1 MFHDY
6 YYYNREQLLAA
17 PKIPLIVME
26 DNETVFRAMADEMAD
41 EIQRK
46 NALGEKTVLICPVGP
61 VGQYPYFVDR
71 VNRGKYQLEKCMVHQ
86 YGRILDRRQAV
97 DRRRSTD

>member
-26 DNETVFRAMADEMAD
+26 DNETVFAQWRTRWQMKFKGRMPSG
-41 EIQRK
+41 RK
-46 NALGEKTVLICPVGP
+46 
-61 VGQYPYFVDR
+61 QY
-71 VNRGKYQLEKCMVHQ
+71 
-86 YGRILDRRQAV
+86 
-97 DRRRSTD
+97 